1 MRIGILTVPFNNNY
15 GGFLQAF
22 ALKKVLI
29 DMGHEVIFINRRRNR
44 IKIPLIKYL
53 IFFPYFL
60 IKEKRKKKLDNYLSQ
75 NTNIFKQK
83 YLAPITKEY
92 FTKSQLKECLNY
104 NFDAIVVGSDQV
116 WRYKYAKDS
125 VDDFFCNFLD
135 KKRILHIAYAAS
147 FGTDEQ
153 EYPSDK
159 LEICSKLLKKFSM
172 ISVREHDGKKL
183 LINYFGVNED
193 QVNVVLDPTMLLS
206 VDTYKDLF
214 KDIETPKEK
223 YVFTYILDKNQAKQS
238 YIDNFCKEKK
248 LSEYSISAQTGNIN
262 ELKPIE
268 PVELWL
274 SRIYHAEYVI
284 TDSFHGTVFAILF
297 NKPFFV
303 FGNKTR
309 GTSRFNSLLNTFN
322 LAKHYSESFSSIN
335 IDSYFDWG
343 QVNDILYKMQIIS
356 KNILYCS
363 LNKRNI

>member
-53 IFFPYFL
+53 IFFPYYL
-60 IKEKRKKKLDNYLSQ
+60 IKEKMNEKLDNYLSQ

-92 FTKSQLKECLNY
+92 FTKKQLKECLNY

-135 KKRILHIAYAAS
+135 KKSMLHIAYAAS

-172 ISVREHDGKKL
+172 ISVREQDGKKL
-183 LINYFGVNED
+183 LINYFGVDED
-193 QVNVVLDPTMLLS
+193 QVHVVLDPTMLLS
-206 VDTYKDLF
+206 VEAYKDLF
-214 KDIETPKEK
+214 KEIETPKEK
-223 YVFTYILDKNQAKQS
+223 YVFTYILDKNQDKQS

-248 LSEYSISAQTGNIN
+248 LKEYSISAATGKSRNPV
-262 ELKPIE
+262 K

-274 SRIYHAEYVI
+274 SRLYYAEYVI
-284 TDSFHGTVFAILF
+284 TDSFHGTVFSILF
-297 NKPFFV
+297 NKPFLV

-309 GTSRFNSLLNTFN
+309 GNSRFNTLLNTFN
-322 LAKHYSESFSSIN
+322 LKNHYIESFQNIIYDSN
-335 IDSYFDWG
+335 IDWDK
-343 QVNDILYKMQIIS
+343 VNKTLSQMREYSQNIIS
-356 KNILYCS
+356 SS
-363 LNKRNI
+363 LL